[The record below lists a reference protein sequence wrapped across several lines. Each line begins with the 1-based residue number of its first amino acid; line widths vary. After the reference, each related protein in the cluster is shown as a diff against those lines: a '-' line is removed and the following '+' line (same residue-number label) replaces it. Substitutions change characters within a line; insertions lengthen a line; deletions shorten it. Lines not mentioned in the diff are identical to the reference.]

1 MRFNTPAPED
11 IVRWYRKGVPG
22 GGQKD
27 RIFDRLKAKLTG
39 GTDDSGTSYFKMHDR
54 SLTQHDADYLIN
66 NMKKDEDGYP
76 MLETGS
82 TSGEAERRYQ
92 EWLIERYL
100 EVPFREQTNEKIR
113 QAEVRTKVKEIIK
126 IDEET
131 AEVAPVVEEAPQ
143 LVAVVED
150 KIDALEAIREEI
162 APPRSEYQPPEDP
175 WGEGTIPPKVEA
187 TVKKTK
193 KKAKKRKSRKSA
205 PEASKP
211 KPQKPFATKMGGS
224 VGKTGQGG
232 AFNSVL
238 SFMERTSVGAGEGPS
253 VLAIGAA
260 FGRKVQTAFDEA
272 KDQKE
277 RALEAEAN
285 GAELPPEVKEK
296 GYFLKKSLGYQ
307 FGGQAYDQTLGA
319 FLENMP
325 SKQSKKKAGF
335 SSQFDYGDA
344 DPATKKRQDSI
355 KDLASGFRRVSR
367 DLRKINSSLNE
378 NLSVQTSLLG
388 EQSRIADTLEQ
399 IQNAIAGLVG
409 IEIDSGNDAASAA
422 GGDINVGDINLRGKK
437 GFDLFG
443 AIFGAVDAI
452 DDVFDIIRHLRGGK
466 KGLGNQNGL
475 YRRLRKGGM
484 PNLKRPRMPKMPGGP
499 PRGKF
504 GMLKT
509 VLGGGLQMLSEGG
522 TVKMAAGGVPAMV
535 GEAGPEMIVPPGG
548 SGLPELTN
556 NKDLQKLAQPFA
568 NVMQVGLQV
577 QGAQIAGA
585 MSQIISAAGP
595 FSGLIAKMFLPMV
608 GGLSSIFGIKAG
620 SFEAQMKS
628 ASMTVDQ
635 GAKQLLKF
643 FAPFM
648 GLFGIGSSDA
658 EKKSKSVTPPNML
671 TGPMKQKAKQ
681 FAEYLMSKHGLSDF
695 QAAGIVGVMMQEGFG
710 TGHSDVREGGQ
721 RGAPT
726 YNGTRQEGYGWVQWT
741 NTGGGGPNDRLNR
754 ALIHLGM
761 GPPPKETRPWSDGDN
776 IKVMEWEWQNYYP
789 QTIPS
794 VKKASTLEEAVYEF
808 TGNYTA
814 GSHANIANYES
825 QEGGGFLDRRNRNAA
840 GVLQSLQASRG
851 VSASAKFM
859 NNTEGI
865 YKMTG
870 PDTGYSVPMYLTGGT
885 AVTGH
890 GEEYLIK
897 RKSKF
902 LILPTKNR
910 DYDVYANREK
920 AYDRYAQIGNK
931 GGVNVAGML
940 DTMDKLL
947 FGMPEADKPMTAGAS
962 ESGSQ
967 TATPDTPMSAGTR
980 QTPSTPP
987 QSSLPMGTVTPVA
1000 MPKDTATGTVGN
1012 TVVAVQP
1019 MIQYIPVP
1027 GPVQTVVE
1035 EVPTNPFVA
1044 ARKSSEMLYL
1054 QGLS

>member
-54 SLTQHDADYLIN
+54 QLTQQDADYLIS

-82 TSGEAERRYQ
+82 TSGEDERRYQ

-100 EVPFREQTNEKIR
+100 EVPFREQTNEKIK
-113 QAEVRTKVKEIIK
+113 QAEVRTRVKEILE
-126 IDEET
+126 IDKQTKDIASE
-131 AEVAPVVEEAPQ
+131 VEEPAQ

-150 KIDALEAIREEI
+150 KVDAIEAIREEI
-162 APPRSEYQPPEDP
+162 APPRSVYQPPEDP
-175 WGEGTIPPKVEA
+175 WGEGSIPPKVEA
-187 TVKKTK
+187 AVKKTK
-193 KKAKKRKSRKSA
+193 KKASKRKKRTA
-205 PEASKP
+205 PEASQAP
-211 KPQKPFATKMGGS
+211 KKQFASKMGGS
-224 VGKTGQGG
+224 VGKTGAGG
-232 AFNSVL
+232 VFKSVL
-238 SFMERTSVGAGEGPS
+238 SWMEGGSSNPGEGPS

-272 KDQKE
+272 QEQKQ

-285 GAELPPEVKEK
+285 GAELPPEAQEK
-296 GYFLKKSLGYQ
+296 GFFLKKALGYQ

-335 SSQFDYGDA
+335 GGLFDYGDA
-344 DPATKKRQDSI
+344 DPSKKKQDSI
-355 KDLASGFRRVSR
+355 KDLASGFRRVSG
-367 DLRKINSSLNE
+367 DLRKVNSSLNE
-378 NLSVQTSLLG
+378 NLSIQTSLLST
-388 EQSRIADTLEQ
+388 QTRIADTLDQ
-399 IQNAIAGLVG
+399 IQNAIAGLIGV
-409 IEIDSGNDAASAA
+409 EIDSGSDAASGGGA
-422 GGDINVGDINLRGKK
+422 GGMNIGDINLKKRK
-437 GFDLFG
+437 GFDLFES
-443 AIFGAVDAI
+443 IFGAIDAV
-452 DDVFDIIRHLRGGK
+452 DDVVDVMRHLRGGK
-466 KGLGNQNGL
+466 TKGLKGNRM
-475 YRRLRKGGM
+475 YRRARKGGM
-484 PNLKRPRMPKMPGGP
+484 PNLKKPRMPRTP

-504 GMLKT
+504 GMLRN

-522 TVKMAAGGVPAMV
+522 TVKMSSGGVPAMV
-535 GEAGPEMIVPPGG
+535 GEAGPEMIIPPGG
-548 SGLPELTN
+548 SGIPELTN

-568 NVMQVGLQV
+568 NVMQIGLQV

-608 GGLSSIFGIKAG
+608 GGLSSIFGIPAG

-628 ASMTVDQ
+628 ASMTADQ

-643 FAPFM
+643 FAPIM
-648 GLFGIGSSDA
+648 GLFGLGSTSADN
-658 EKKSKSVTPPNML
+658 KPKNTTPPRML
-671 TGPMKQKAKQ
+671 KGTLKEKAKQ
-681 FAEYLMSKHGLSDF
+681 FAEHLMSKHGLSDF
-695 QAAGIVGVMMQEGFG
+695 QAAGIVGVMLQEGFG
-710 TGHSDVREGGQ
+710 TGNPDVREGGE

-726 YNGTRQEGYGWVQWT
+726 YDGTSKEGYGWVQWT
-741 NTGGGGPNDRLNR
+741 NTEGGGPNDRLNR

-789 QTIPS
+789 TTIPS
-794 VKKASTLEEAVYEF
+794 VKKASTLEQAVYEF

-814 GSHANIANYES
+814 GSHANIAHYER
-825 QEGGGFLDRRNRNAA
+825 QEGGGFLDRRNSNAA
-840 GVLQSLQASRG
+840 GVLQALQASRG
-851 VSASAKFM
+851 ISASAEFM
-859 NNTEGI
+859 NNTDGIFKMEG
-865 YKMTG
+865 
-870 PDTGYSVPMYLTGGT
+870 PFTGYSVPMNLTGGT

-890 GEEYLIK
+890 GEEILIK
-897 RKSKF
+897 RKNKF

-910 DYDVYANREK
+910 DYDVYSNRKK

-940 DTMDKLL
+940 DTMDRLL
-947 FGMPEADKPMTAGAS
+947 FGASESDQPISATAS

-967 TATPDTPMSAGTR
+967 TATPDAPMSTGTS
-980 QTPSTPP
+980 QPP
-987 QSSLPMGTVTPVA
+987 AARLPMGTITPLA
-1000 MPKDTATGTVGN
+1000 MPKDTVTSTVGN
-1012 TVVAVQP
+1012 TLVAVQP
-1019 MIQYIPVP
+1019 MIQYVPVP
-1027 GPVQTVVE
+1027 GPTNTVVE
-1035 EVPTNPFVA
+1035 EVPANVFAA
-1044 ARKSSEMLYL
+1044 ARMNSEMLYL

>member
-27 RIFDRLKAKLTG
+27 HIFDRVRAKLTG
-39 GTDDSGTSYFKMHDR
+39 GTAQDGTSYFKMHDR
-54 SLTQHDADYLIN
+54 ALTQADADYLIS

-193 KKAKKRKSRKSA
+193 KKAKKRKSKKSA
-205 PEASKP
+205 PEASQPP
-211 KPQKPFATKMGGS
+211 KKKTFATTMGGS
-224 VGKTGQGG
+224 VSKTGQGG

-238 SFMERTSVGAGEGPS
+238 SWMEGTSVGAGEGPS
-253 VLAIGAA
+253 VLAVGAI
-260 FGRKVQTAFDEA
+260 FGRKVQKAFDDAQE
-272 KDQKE
+272 QKA

-285 GAELPPEVKEK
+285 GAELPPEAKEK
-296 GYFLKKSLGYQ
+296 GFFLKKALGYQ

-335 SSQFDYGDA
+335 GGLFEYGDA
-344 DPATKKRQDSI
+344 DPSKKRQDSI
-355 KDLASGFRRVSR
+355 KDLASGFRRVSG
-367 DLRKINSSLNE
+367 DLRKVNSSLNE
-378 NLSVQTSLLG
+378 NLSVQTSLLSV
-388 EQSRIADTLEQ
+388 QTRIADTLEQ

-409 IEIDSGNDAASAA
+409 IEIDTGNDAASGGA
-422 GGDINVGDINLRGKK
+422 GDINVGDISMGRGG

-452 DDVFDIIRHLRGGK
+452 DDVFDIMRHLRRGK

-475 YRRLRKGGM
+475 YRRMRRSGLPNFRK
-484 PNLKRPRMPKMPGGP
+484 PRMPRMPGGP
-499 PRGKF
+499 PKGKF

-535 GEAGPEMIVPPGG
+535 GEAGPEMIIPPGG
-548 SGLPELTN
+548 SALPELTN

-568 NVMQVGLQV
+568 DVMQIGLQV
-577 QGAQIAGA
+577 QGAQMAGA
-585 MSQIISAAGP
+585 ISQVISAAGP

-608 GGLSSIFGIKAG
+608 GGLSSIFGINAG

-628 ASMTVDQ
+628 AAMTVDQ

-643 FAPFM
+643 FAPMM
-648 GLFGIGSSDA
+648 GLFGIGSSSADA
-658 EKKSKSVTPPNML
+658 KPKSVTPPNML

-710 TGHSDVREGGQ
+710 TGHPDVREGGE

-726 YNGTRQEGYGWVQWT
+726 YDGTRQEGYGWVQWT
-741 NTGGGGPNDRLNR
+741 NTEGGGPNDRLNR

-825 QEGGGFLDRRNRNAA
+825 QEGGGFLDRRNANAA
-840 GVLQSLQASRG
+840 GVLASLQASRG

-920 AYDRYAQIGNK
+920 AYERYAQIGNK
-931 GGVNVAGML
+931 GGVNVGGML
-940 DTMDKLL
+940 DVMDKLL
-947 FGMPEADKPMTAGAS
+947 FGTPEADTPTAAAAS

-967 TATPDTPMSAGTR
+967 TDTPDAPMSAGTR
-980 QTPSTPP
+980 QTPSASPA
-987 QSSLPMGTVTPVA
+987 SSMPMGTVTPVA
-1000 MPKDTATGTVGN
+1000 MPKDTASGTVGQ

-1035 EVPTNPFVA
+1035 EVPANVFAA
-1044 ARKSSEMLYL
+1044 ARKNSEMLYL